1 MKTFIHH
8 DGALGDVLLSL
19 PSIRAIRDGYGSVHL
34 AGRPDVMR
42 FLKEAGAAD
51 ESSSSESVLYA
62 PLYAGCP
69 DARLKDFLGQFD
81 RVFVFTVRECSP
93 VVAAMRGIVPKTRV
107 VITIPSEG
115 TGIPV
120 AEFRLKQVGCEQ
132 ADAPSP
138 LNIPSSYTEEARELI
153 ANAGY
158 SDGRPL
164 VALHPGSGGKAKR
177 WPLENYLELAERLK
191 RDQDPCVLIFSGPAE
206 GTAMREK
213 VEDLVRG
220 HKGMAHVADSDIATV
235 AALLHSCDLYIGND
249 SGVTHLAAAMGSRV
263 VVLFGASDPVLW
275 RPVGPKVQVVAAV
288 DGALSTIGIEEV
300 YATVKEHL
308 GRGKIG

>member
-1 MKTFIHH
+1 
-8 DGALGDVLLSL
+8 V
-19 PSIRAIRDGYGSVHL
+19 RA
-34 AGRPDVMR
+34 
-42 FLKEAGAAD
+42 
-51 ESSSSESVLYA
+51 
-62 PLYAGCP
+62 
-69 DARLKDFLGQFD
+69 KDFLGQFD
-81 RVFVFTVRECSP
+81 CAFVFTVRDDP
-93 VVAAMRGIVPKTRV
+93 PIVTAIRGMVPQTKV
-107 VITIPSEG
+107 VITIPPDSAR
-115 TGIPV
+115 TSV
-120 AEFRLKQVGCEQ
+120 AEFRLKQLGRGHLDLP
-132 ADAPSP
+132 ATPD
-138 LNIPSSYTEEARELI
+138 IPSLYKEKARSILMS
-153 ANAGY
+153 AGY
-158 SDGRPL
+158 DGKPRPL